1 MNSVTIQKSPVP
13 AKEIKRLAVC
23 VFCGSSHG
31 TDPAYAATAKAMG
44 SLIAARGYSL
54 IFGGGNVGLMGEVAR
69 AARDGGAPVQGILP
83 EFLKH
88 LEPPLKTKEE
98 VIVTADLQS
107 RKTLMLS
114 LADAFVVL
122 PGGLGTLDEYF
133 EILTTAQLRVFRK
146 PIVVV
151 DVNGYFAPL
160 KALLDQVTGHG
171 FARPEILA
179 MQSVVT
185 TAEDAMAVLDRQLA
199 PPA

>member
-1 MNSVTIQKSPVP
+1 MNHNASP
-13 AKEIKRLAVC
+13 KRLSVC

-31 TDPAYAATAKAMG
+31 NDPIYAATAKRLGEA
-44 SLIAARGYSL
+44 IAAQGYEL

-69 AARDGGAPVQGILP
+69 AARDGGVPVRGILP

-88 LEPPLKTKEE
+88 LEPPLESKEKV
-98 VIVTADLQS
+98 VITPDLQS

-133 EILTTAQLRVFRK
+133 EIVTSAQLHVLSK

-151 DVNGYFAPL
+151 DVKGYYAPL
-160 KALLDQVTGHG
+160 KALLDRIVADG
-171 FARPEILA
+171 FARPEIRALQHFVSSADEAVATLNRLLA
-179 MQSVVT
+179 
-185 TAEDAMAVLDRQLA
+185 A
-199 PPA
+199 PLPR